1 MVVEV
6 VVEVVDKAE
15 AKEVEE
21 MVFLLVEEVEGEEFS
36 QQMPGVCRQ
45 KHIPLIWIMR
55 NLIIILMPES
65 VWL

>member
-15 AKEVEE
+15 AKETEE
-21 MVFLLVEEVEGEEFS
+21 MVLLLVEEVEGEEFS
-36 QQMPGVCRQ
+36 QHMPGVGRQ

-55 NLIIILMPES
+55 NLIIILIPES
-65 VWL
+65 VWR